1 MFKWIAGGLA
11 AFFSIRYL
19 SRLQRASTNITSRIR
34 VNIHKVNLTGIELTA
49 EVKLQNPNPITLQL
63 QHPFV
68 KILFKDKILGTSV
81 VENSVIEI
89 AENSE
94 KTFNLRIQSAGWLT
108 LIQILG
114 TKVVSDIR
122 SGNPI
127 QLNIQTQVTT
137 RVNGLPYEKTDNI
150 LVQL

>member
-19 SRLQRASTNITSRIR
+19 SRLKRASTHITSRIR
-34 VNIHKVNLTGIELTA
+34 VQIHKVNLTGIELTA
-49 EVKLQNPNPITLQL
+49 AAQIQNPNPVALKM

-68 KILFKDKILGTSV
+68 KILFKDKLLGSSTIENRIIEIP
-81 VENSVIEI
+81 ENSQKDFE
-89 AENSE
+89 
-94 KTFNLRIQSAGWLT
+94 LRIQSAGWLT

-127 QLNIQTQVTT
+127 QLKLQTQIIT
-137 RVNGLPYEKTDNI
+137 RVNGLPYEQTDNI
-150 LVQL
+150 VVQL

>member
-34 VNIHKVNLTGIELTA
+34 VQIHKVNLTGIELKA
-49 EVKLQNPNPITLQL
+49 EVQLQNPNPVNLRI
-63 QHPFV
+63 QHPFI
-68 KILFKDKILGTSV
+68 KILFKDKVLGTSTI
-81 VENSVIEI
+81 ENRVIKLE
-89 AENSE
+89 ENSE
-94 KTFNLRIQSAGWLT
+94 KRFDLNIQSAGWLT

-114 TKVVSDIR
+114 TKIASDIR
-122 SGNPI
+122 TGNPV
-127 QLNIQTQVTT
+127 QLPIQTQITT

-150 LVQL
+150 IVQL

>member
-19 SRLQRASTNITSRIR
+19 SRLKRASTHITSRIR
-34 VNIHKVNLTGIELTA
+34 VKIHKVNLTGIELTA
-49 EVKLQNPNPITLQL
+49 EVQIQNPNPVALKM

-68 KILFKDKILGTSV
+68 KILFKDKLLGSSTI
-81 VENSVIEI
+81 ENTVIEI
-89 AENSE
+89 PENSQ
-94 KTFNLRIQSAGWLT
+94 KNFDLRIQSAGWLT

-127 QLNIQTQVTT
+127 QLKLQTQIIT
-137 RVNGLPYEKTDNI
+137 RVNGLPYEQTDNI

>member
-34 VNIHKVNLTGIELTA
+34 VRIHKINLTGIELKA
-49 EVKLQNPNPITLQL
+49 EVQLQNPNPISLNI

-68 KILFKDKILGTSV
+68 KILFKDKLLGSSTI
-81 VENSVIEI
+81 ENQVIEI
-89 AENSE
+89 PENSQKNFE
-94 KTFNLRIQSAGWLT
+94 LQIQSAGWLT

-122 SGNPI
+122 SGAPI
-127 QLNIQTQVTT
+127 QLKIQTQVTT
-137 RVNGLPYEKTDNI
+137 RVNGLPYEKMDNI
-150 LVQL
+150 IVQL

>member
-19 SRLQRASTNITSRIR
+19 SRLQRASSNITSRIR
-34 VNIHKVNLTGIELTA
+34 VRIHKINLTGIELKA
-49 EVKLQNPNPITLQL
+49 EVQVQNPNPVSLKL

-68 KILFKDKILGTSV
+68 KILFKEKLLGSSTI
-81 VENSVIEI
+81 ENSIIEI
-89 AENSE
+89 PENSQ
-94 KTFNLRIQSAGWLT
+94 KTFELKIQSAGWLT

-114 TKVVSDIR
+114 TKMASDIR

-127 QLNIQTQVTT
+127 QLKIQTQIIT
-137 RVNGLPYEKTDNI
+137 RVNGLPYEQMDNI
-150 LVQL
+150 IVQL

>member
-34 VNIHKVNLTGIELTA
+34 VNIHKINLTGIELKA
-49 EVKLQNPNPITLQL
+49 EVQLQNPNPVSLKL

-68 KILFKDKILGTSV
+68 KILFKDKLLGSSTI
-81 VENSVIEI
+81 ENSIIEI
-89 AENSE
+89 LENSQKNFE
-94 KTFNLRIQSAGWLT
+94 LKIQSAGWLT

-114 TKVVSDIR
+114 TKVVGDIR

-127 QLNIQTQVTT
+127 QLKIQTQVTT

-150 LVQL
+150 ILQL

>member
-19 SRLQRASTNITSRIR
+19 SRLQKASTNITSRIR
-34 VNIHKVNLTGIELTA
+34 VRIHKVNLTGIELKA
-49 EVKLQNPNPITLQL
+49 EVTLQNPNPVSLRI
-63 QHPFV
+63 QHPFI
-68 KILFKDKILGTSV
+68 KILFKDKILGTSA
-81 VENSVIEI
+81 VENAVILVE
-89 AENSE
+89 ENSE
-94 KTFNLRIQSAGWLT
+94 KNFDLTIQSASWLT

-127 QLNIQTQVTT
+127 QLNIQTQVIT
-137 RVNGLPYEKTDNI
+137 RVNGLPYEKQENI
-150 LVQL
+150 LLQL

>member
-19 SRLQRASTNITSRIR
+19 SRLQKAGKNITSRIK
-34 VNIHKVNLTGIELTA
+34 VKIHKIGLTGIELTA
-49 EVKLQNPNPITLQL
+49 EVKLQNPNPVALDI

-68 KILFKDKILGTSV
+68 KILFKDKILGTSSI
-81 VENSVIEI
+81 ENSIIEV
-89 AENSE
+89 AEHSE
-94 KTFNLRIQSAGWLT
+94 KTFDLRIQSAGWLT

-114 TKVVSDIR
+114 VTVASDIR

-127 QLNIQTQVTT
+127 KLPIQTQMIT
-137 RVNGLPYEKTDNI
+137 RVNGLPYEKTDTI
-150 LVQL
+150 LLQL